1 MVLLTKIASNVNLKT
16 PTMLTK
22 RLILVA
28 WLGPGHVSVYG
39 YIVVKIDKIRVKV
52 VKIWT
57 EICKD
62 GKRVNKESF

>member
-1 MVLLTKIASNVNLKT
+1 
-16 PTMLTK
+16 MLTK

-57 EICKD
+57 KICKD